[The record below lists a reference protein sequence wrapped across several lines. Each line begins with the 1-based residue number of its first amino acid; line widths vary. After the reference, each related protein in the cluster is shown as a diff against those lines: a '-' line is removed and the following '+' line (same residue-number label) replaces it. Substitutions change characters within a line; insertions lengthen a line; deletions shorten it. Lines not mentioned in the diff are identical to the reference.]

1 MGGGIGNFGA
11 GDKGKLTLGCP
22 LARSA
27 LASSS
32 SSMISASIMSSR
44 DSTKGDICPDLS
56 GAKSRFTSHKHEKP
70 PASEDTGGCVPVR
83 TTNFTN

>member
-27 LASSS
+27 NGLDANQATPRESLG
-32 SSMISASIMSSR
+32 IEFCAIPK
-44 DSTKGDICPDLS
+44 D
-56 GAKSRFTSHKHEKP
+56 
-70 PASEDTGGCVPVR
+70 
-83 TTNFTN
+83 

>member
-27 LASSS
+27 NDLGTAEVSPRESLGSEMLLSTRSPLA
-32 SSMISASIMSSR
+32 
-44 DSTKGDICPDLS
+44 P
-56 GAKSRFTSHKHEKP
+56 
-70 PASEDTGGCVPVR
+70 GGFPR
-83 TTNFTN
+83 Q

>member
-27 LASSS
+27 YCHSRYRGQLYNLAGF
-32 SSMISASIMSSR
+32 IGQWYR
-44 DSTKGDICPDLS
+44 GFGLRRFS
-56 GAKSRFTSHKHEKP
+56 GR
-70 PASEDTGGCVPVR
+70 
-83 TTNFTN
+83 